1 MGRTGAQGNESYL
14 CSVRFFSVKEQG
26 IGQREK
32 WQEKV
37 HINMQI
43 HLKKLELTDII
54 DINL

>member
-26 IGQREK
+26 TGQREK